1 MADEFCSPLPTLI
14 FHESLQS
21 EAHTHTHTQVKN
33 RNLQCKTKLR
43 NTKRPTALVDC
54 CGISFPGMKSQ
65 DNAEVPAYRSMT
77 SLNNFLM
84 SL

>member
-21 EAHTHTHTQVKN
+21 EAHTQVKN
-33 RNLQCKTKLR
+33 RNLQCKAKLS
-43 NTKRPTALVDC
+43 NTKRPTASVDC
-54 CGISFPGMKSQ
+54 CGISFPGIKSQ

>member
-1 MADEFCSPLPTLI
+1 MADEFCRPLPTLI

-21 EAHTHTHTQVKN
+21 EAHTQMKN
-33 RNLQCKTKLR
+33 RNLQCKAKHNER

-54 CGISFPGMKSQ
+54 CNISFPGMKRQ

-77 SLNNFLM
+77 Y
-84 SL
+84 